1 MSLFFDDQAWVTLAE
16 DEARA
21 IVLRLNAKMV
31 SGEGEASRV
40 FVHGPGDPA
49 PSGKHAALP
58 VTAVSRRR
66 LSFYPAGWFV
76 YRLTCAIDA
85 IPRLSAYQHLAFA
98 FAVCG
103 PAATDD
109 TCTPINWKSAPL
121 HGLNKSLG
129 LDLSRLDGDQVRE
142 YLLFFCT
149 FIGGEGDSSGAIA
162 PFFLPRDPTVFA
174 WDETLDDFGTVCRDL
189 RLQMFAPV
197 VDPNRIDEFDLPEA
211 APSAPRSSPPDDGS
225 RRPAPENAIQARAI
239 ADAFAAHPRTP
250 SPSTAETQRDPT
262 SVDSDA
268 VGAEDPG
275 EAGKPR
281 SSREWTALFDALV
294 WYGSALFLATFSVQR
309 NGVVQMLVDKPIA
322 GATSLPVPRWEAW
335 RGPANVWL
343 LCRQL
348 KREGVSAAELLQR
361 IAADIEQRSAISPQ
375 TAGTRVRLR
384 GLRVND
390 PLKRAL
396 VFSGPVRL
404 DDIEFTHDVVLDD
417 SIFERSLELLKCRFL
432 QRLSGR
438 DVTVKGAMRLD
449 GSRIDGAVELGALE
463 AGERQ
468 LPALDLRGLVVD
480 RGLFADRLTAFG
492 RVRGEWIRIGSTV
505 RARGLQIHPR
515 NSVLDGS
522 SALDLS
528 HARINGPLDLA
539 GYVAKARQPGGR
551 QRTLF
556 AGDAKLAGLTCEQ
569 ADLDGVDVRGSLDL
583 SSCRV
588 SGRLRVGVARVDLD
602 TDAWWRA
609 RVGAFFWLHRS
620 QVGRV
625 EMMGCR
631 IDGEFHTVELQL
643 SGSLFADLAGRFRT
657 RIGGDFNASGAEI
670 KGDLTL
676 DGARIGGRLV
686 FVTGRLGRLRANVDA
701 WSVFDPASKRM
712 AAHFC
717 ASEAQGIV
725 LQAVSIDAS
734 ILLSG
739 IQLRQGSSSYGDG
752 SLIADAVRVGGA
764 LHFWRTGVS
773 VELLRT
779 ALSDVAPMSK
789 LEAGDASKESER
801 RTDLIDRV
809 RASIPGTLD
818 LIGIRTGGTVDLS
831 RLWVGGAVNLSS
843 AHLDGDLVA
852 SPQPGRHSCSAAG
865 FRADIA
871 AVGGDVDLR
880 GLLIRSHGLSARDAD
895 VNGQLL
901 FASAPNEAVAASDL
915 ADPRHALVRDGRLDL
930 EGAKAARTVVS
941 SANVEPESGG
951 GARKAAISLARGKF
965 GQLTV
970 LGFEHDRSG
979 RTPSRFPCSIDLS
992 AISVGDWEVDP
1003 QTETLPLLEAT
1014 VPFDGRNFVDI
1025 EHRLAKIG
1033 HKDKADEI
1041 YRRML
1046 QRGAQ
1051 GRGRGARLANRLNR
1065 WFSGNG
1071 TRPQCMFFWIVFW
1084 MLPVIGMLR
1093 YVDNVEF
1100 AGVTTAGHDVR
1111 PISNGRPYD
1120 LDRDWDWVKAAGLAS
1135 SYAIPFLA
1143 KEDVVR
1149 ARRTGHVCVD
1159 RWPWTDSSAT
1169 SSSKD
1174 ERRVS
1179 APVLPRG
1186 ELPCDHGLVVPAA
1199 PHSIAMMFST
1209 LQGILWI
1216 LVAANLPV
1224 IARRRP

>member
-1 MSLFFDDQAWVTLAE
+1 VSLFFDDQEWVRLAA
-16 DEARA
+16 DEART

-31 SGEGEASRV
+31 SGEGEASPG
-40 FVHGPGDPA
+40 FVHGPGD
-49 PSGKHAALP
+49 HATSEQDSALP

-66 LSFYPAGWFV
+66 LCFYPAGWFV
-76 YRLTCAIDA
+76 YRLACAIEA
-85 IPRLSAYQHLAFA
+85 IPDLAGYQRLAFA

-103 PAATDD
+103 PAAADD
-109 TCTPINWKSAPL
+109 TCTPIDWKSAPL
-121 HGLNKSLG
+121 HGLNESLE
-129 LDLSRLDGDQVRE
+129 LDLARLDGDQVRE
-142 YLLFFCT
+142 YLMFFCT

-162 PFFLPRDPTVFA
+162 PFFLPEDPTVFA
-174 WDETLDDFGTVCRDL
+174 WDETLEDFDTLCRRR
-189 RLQMFAPV
+189 RLQLFAPV
-197 VDPNRIDEFDLPEA
+197 GDPNRGDEFDLPEV
-211 APSAPRSSPPDDGS
+211 APSAPQGTSPDDGS
-225 RRPAPENAIQARAI
+225 RRPAPGGADQARAV

-250 SPSTAETQRDPT
+250 SPSTAETQGDATP
-262 SVDSDA
+262 VPSDA
-268 VGAEDPG
+268 LAAEDPG
-275 EAGKPR
+275 EAAEPR
-281 SSREWTALFDALV
+281 LPPEWTALFDALV
-294 WYGSALFLATFSVQR
+294 WYGSALFVATFSVQR
-309 NGVVQMLVDKPIA
+309 NGVVQMLADKPIA
-322 GATSLPVPRWEAW
+322 GATSLPVPRWEAR
-335 RGPANVWL
+335 RGPADVWL

-348 KREGVSAAELLQR
+348 KRERVSAAELLQR
-361 IAADIEQRSAISPQ
+361 IGTDIEQRSAISQQ
-375 TAGTRVRLR
+375 TAATHVRLR
-384 GLRVND
+384 GLRVD
-390 PLKRAL
+390 DRLERAL

-404 DDIEFTHDVVLDD
+404 SDIEFTHDVVLDD
-417 SIFERSLELLKCRFL
+417 SIFERSLELLNCRFL
-432 QRLSGR
+432 RRLSGR
-438 DVTVKGAMRLD
+438 DATVKGALRLD
-449 GSRIDGAVELGALE
+449 GSRIDGAVEFGASE
-463 AGERQ
+463 AGKRQ
-468 LPALDLRGLVVD
+468 PPVLDLRGLVVD
-480 RGLFADRLTAFG
+480 RGLFADRLTTFG

-515 NSVLDGS
+515 SSVLDGS

-539 GYVAKARQPGGR
+539 GYVAKAREPGGR

-588 SGRLRVGVARVDLD
+588 SGRLRVGVALVDPD
-602 TDAWWRA
+602 ADAWWRA
-609 RVGAFFWLHRS
+609 RVGAFFSLHRS
-620 QVGRV
+620 QIGRV

-631 IDGEFHTVELQL
+631 TDGEFHIVDLQL

-657 RIGGDFNASGAEI
+657 RIGADLNASGAEI
-670 KGDLTL
+670 KGDLTI
-676 DGARIGGRLV
+676 DGAQIGGRFV
-686 FVTGRLGRLRANVDA
+686 FITGRLGRLRANVDA
-701 WSVFDPASKRM
+701 WSVFDPSSGRL

-717 ASEAQGIV
+717 ASETQGIV
-725 LQAVSIDAS
+725 LQAVAIDAS
-734 ILLSG
+734 IQLSG
-739 IQLRQGSSSYGDG
+739 IQLRQGSGAYGDG
-752 SLIADAVRVGGA
+752 SFIADAVRVGGA
-764 LHFWRTGVS
+764 LRFWRAGVS
-773 VELLRT
+773 VELLHT
-779 ALSDVAPMSK
+779 ALSGVAPMSDLK
-789 LEAGDASKESER
+789 GGEATTEGER

-818 LIGIRTGGTVDLS
+818 LTGIRTGGTVDLS
-831 RLWVGGAVNLSS
+831 RLWVGGAINLSS
-843 AHLDGDLVA
+843 VHIDGSLVA

-880 GLLIRSHGLSARDAD
+880 GLLTRSQGLSARDAD

-901 FASAPNEAVAASDL
+901 LASASNEAVAESGL
-915 ADPRHALVRDGRLDL
+915 AAPGHALVRDGRLDL

-941 SANVEPESGG
+941 SANIEPGPGSDP
-951 GARKAAISLARGKF
+951 RKAAISLARGKF

-992 AISVGDWEVDP
+992 AMSVGDWEIDP

-1033 HKDKADEI
+1033 RKDKADEI

-1051 GRGRGARLANRLNR
+1051 GRGRGARFANWLNR
-1065 WFSGNG
+1065 AFSGNG
-1071 TRPQCMFFWIVFW
+1071 TRPLLMFFWIVVA
-1084 MLPVIGMLR
+1084 MLPVVCMLR
-1093 YVDNVEF
+1093 NVDNVEF
-1100 AGVTTAGHDVR
+1100 AGVTTAGHEVR

-1135 SYAIPFLA
+1135 TYAIPFLA
-1143 KEDVVR
+1143 KEDLVR

-1159 RWPWTDSSAT
+1159 GWPWMAT
-1169 SSSKD
+1169 SSAKD

-1179 APVLPRG
+1179 TPALAPG
-1186 ELPCDHGLVVPAA
+1186 ELPCDHGFVVPAA
-1199 PHSIAMMFST
+1199 PHSVAMMFST